1 MRRSQHFAKSPPYFW
16 LALHWIKVRW
26 RFRKMLWPSKNIWTL
41 HRIMTSVAEFCVIS
55 QIHIE
60 FFGWMSSSKSKTS
73 LSKSNARLKISTQL
87 VMFSITETS
96 EMGVKK
102 QNPFLP
108 KTLFWYVHPPS
119 ELMSAT
125 LELLYYYKVHKNR
138 YFTSFVETVYCPW
151 SAAYN
156 TWLFINLK
164 SWFLICKQVTEY
176 VHCFKQNS
184 FSK

>member
-1 MRRSQHFAKSPPYFW
+1 
-16 LALHWIKVRW
+16 
-26 RFRKMLWPSKNIWTL
+26 MLWPSKNIWTL

-108 KTLFWYVHPPS
+108 KTLFWYVHPPQNFCPPPLNYYTTIKCIRTVTLLPLWRRFIVLD
-119 ELMSAT
+119 LMHTIQGYS
-125 LELLYYYKVHKNR
+125 LIWKVD
-138 YFTSFVETVYCPW
+138 F
-151 SAAYN
+151 
-156 TWLFINLK
+156 
-164 SWFLICKQVTEY
+164 
-176 VHCFKQNS
+176 
-184 FSK
+184 